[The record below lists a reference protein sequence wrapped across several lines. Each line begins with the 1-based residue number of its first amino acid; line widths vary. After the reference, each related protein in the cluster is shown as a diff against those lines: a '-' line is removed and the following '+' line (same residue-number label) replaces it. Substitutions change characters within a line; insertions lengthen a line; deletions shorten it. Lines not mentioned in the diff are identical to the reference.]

1 MSKIDTYHMMIIS
14 KYFNFSSDF
23 IDIVQI
29 CKKYK
34 DIPSM
39 FHYNPIPLT
48 KELLKIFPNI
58 QTQYI
63 YSTSERR
70 VEGIGK
76 YYYFGDIKEK
86 EYLSIKKKK
95 EKNVSFRM
103 VKMNESRLENNI
115 KLPKEIK
122 ILLTCKRYHPMF
134 HYYYY
139 NNNYLDNEKINKIAE
154 LHLDSIMILG
164 DNVFS
169 QYKCLSK
176 LELNNIR
183 IIGNECINQLNSL
196 KELNIQS
203 LRYIGNHSI
212 CECTQLIS
220 ITLPQTLYE
229 EGTNCFQGLLSLKHI
244 SNYGITKINTSLPFE
259 EARIFINNRIDVDDI
274 YFRNTTEKN
283 EIPNGVKRLEP
294 NCFHEKEIEYI
305 QLPISLTY
313 LSTDSFHDILL
324 LKEIDLRHVKK
335 FEDDSFNNC
344 PDLTSV
350 TIMNKEC
357 FNCKMFCQCPNL
369 KNIKFIDSPP
379 RVIEDVIDNELA
391 MALENQGIQCNTIQ
405 LRMHTSNQ
413 LREGI
418 KIIYF
423 EEENYEDT
431 EVRFPL
437 TLIEIHTNGMII
449 GNSWNNL
456 TRLIFPPSLKK
467 IGAGCFNNVSSLKE
481 LDLGN
486 ISEIGMYSFTNV
498 SSLSSLT
505 FSSNLRSLPSPIQF
519 CSTIKRLIINGDKVS
534 LPLCRRMATIA
545 RQMNICEINNI
556 FLTKEESKELTEIPY
571 DIDYLDSY
579 CFSQRND
586 LLSITIPSNIT
597 GIGDGCFKECFN
609 LTKVEINKSVKI
621 IGDECFRYCKNLEKV
636 DCYRNYSFGGRKF
649 EGSKYLK
656 SIEENTK

>member
-23 IDIVQI
+23 IAMVQI

-70 VEGIGK
+70 VEGIEK

-95 EKNVSFRM
+95 EQNVSFRM
-103 VKMNESRLENNI
+103 VRMNESRLENNI

-122 ILLTCKRYHPMF
+122 ILFTCKWYNPIF
-134 HYYYY
+134 QYYIYNSDY
-139 NNNYLDNEKINKIAE
+139 NNERINKIEE
-154 LHLDSIMILG
+154 LNLDSIMILS
-164 DNVFS
+164 DNVFN

-183 IIGNECINQLNSL
+183 IIGNECINKLDSL

-203 LRYIGNHSI
+203 LRYIGNHCI
-212 CECTQLIS
+212 CECTQLTS
-220 ITLPQTLYE
+220 ITLPHTLYE

-244 SNYGITKINTSLPFE
+244 SSYGITKINTTLPFE
-259 EARIFINNRIDVDDI
+259 EAQIFINNRIDINDI
-274 YFRNTTEKN
+274 YLRNTTENN

-294 NCFHEKEIEYI
+294 NCFHEKELEYI
-305 QLPISLTY
+305 QLPTTLTY

-324 LKEIDLRHVKK
+324 LKEIDLRYIKK

-379 RVIEDVIDNELA
+379 RVIEDVIDNEPA
-391 MALENQGIQCNTIQ
+391 MALENQGIKCNIVQ
-405 LRMHTSNQ
+405 LRMHTTNQ

-418 KIIYF
+418 KIVYF
-423 EEENYEDT
+423 EERNYDDIEIK
-431 EVRFPL
+431 FPS
-437 TLIEIHTNGMII
+437 TLIEIHSSGMVI

-456 TRLIFPPSLKK
+456 TKLIFPPSLKV
-467 IGAGCFNNVSSLKE
+467 IGIGCFDNMSSLKE
-481 LDLGN
+481 LDLGGV
-486 ISEIGMYSFTNV
+486 SEIGMYCFTNI

-505 FSSNLRSLPSPIQF
+505 FSTNLLSLPSSIQF
-519 CSTIKRLIINGDKVS
+519 CSTIKRLIINGDKVT
-534 LPLCRRMATIA
+534 LPMCRRMATIA
-545 RQMNICEINNI
+545 RQMNVCEITKV
-556 FLTKEESKELTEIPY
+556 FLTKEESKELTEIPH
-571 DIDYLDSY
+571 DIDYIDSY

-609 LTKVEINKSVKI
+609 LTKVEINKSVEN

-636 DCYRNYSFGGRKF
+636 ECYRNYSFSGRKF

-656 SIEENTK
+656 NIEENTK